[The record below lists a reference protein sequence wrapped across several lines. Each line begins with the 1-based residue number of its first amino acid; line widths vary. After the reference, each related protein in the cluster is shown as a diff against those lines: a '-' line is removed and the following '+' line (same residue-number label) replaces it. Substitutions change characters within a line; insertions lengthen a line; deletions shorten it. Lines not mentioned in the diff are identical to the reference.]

1 MASGLENIETIESP
15 FRRFVTTIGVFPT
28 AFTDAMTY
36 YECLAY
42 LVKYLEDTIIPA
54 VNENAEA
61 LSELQKYYVQL
72 KSYVDNYF
80 ANLDVQEEINNK
92 LDEMVES
99 GELQRIINSP
109 ATRENLGGVKIG
121 EGLDITEDGELSAKP
136 NFIVTRI
143 NTNNNNTM
151 FPDVEKFGN
160 KYYMVMRGGSLHASF
175 DGKIY
180 LSESSNGNDWSTPDV
195 ILEETGVDYRD
206 PFLSVIDGV
215 MYLSTFTRVD
225 NGDSTVTLTG
235 YIYELNPET
244 LEKTLVRTLNGE
256 ALFGKIIKDNTD
268 FIFGSYN
275 DSASYL
281 YKGGSIAGAGKNQT
295 LSDCYELSI
304 RFINGVYYLLSRTST
319 GMTLKKSSN
328 FSTWTSVTIPQMTSA
343 DSMTKISDKIL
354 VGYRDSIIDKH
365 EYGNFAIAKFDSDFN
380 LLETYKVFAS
390 QTQDCGYSSIYFD
403 ESNDK
408 VLITSYVQDGSS
420 KTSVYNIEC
429 NEKDITNLNIFQN
442 KFDLDNCLKPATLTN
457 ERDYASVIELI
468 NKETH
473 GKFINMLDGNGDIKG
488 QLYKDPNSAIL
499 YLENPT
505 GGIFIKSSA
514 NTSMGVGTYNNI
526 ELQGTGNVLMRQG
539 LEVRGTANAQNLKV
553 RALNNSSSP
562 YADVV
567 KMTSGAYTSIPA
579 VSAVPTGYM
588 YWDTTNARLLVNAGG
603 AWKQVT
609 LTSI

>member
-1 MASGLENIETIESP
+1 MANELTKIP
-15 FRRFVTTIGVFPT
+15 KFRRCVLQNFPFIEQDFDALTDYQLLCKVVEYLNKVISSQNEVIEVAESLTT
-28 AFTDAMTY
+28 AF
-36 YECLAY
+36 
-42 LVKYLEDTIIPA
+42 
-54 VNENAEA
+54 N
-61 LSELQKYYVQL
+61 ELQSFVEH
-72 KSYVDNYF
+72 YF
-80 ANLDVQEEINNK
+80 DNLDVQDEINNK

-99 GELQRIINSP
+99 GELQRILNSP

-121 EGLDITEDGELSAKP
+121 EGLDITEDGELSAKS
-136 NFIVTRI
+136 NFIVTKI
-143 NTNNNNTM
+143 NSDNNNTM

-180 LSESSNGNDWSTPDV
+180 LSESSNGTDWSTPDV
-195 ILEETGVDYRD
+195 ILENTSVDYRD
-206 PFLSVIDGV
+206 PFLSFIDGK

-225 NGDSTVTLTG
+225 NGDTTVTLTG
-235 YIYELNPET
+235 YIYEFNPET
-244 LEKTLVRTLNGE
+244 LEKTLIRTLNGE
-256 ALFGKIIKDNTD
+256 AIFGKIIKDNTD

-275 DSASYL
+275 DSAAYL
-281 YKGGSIAGAGKNQT
+281 YKGSSIAGAGKNQT
-295 LSDCYELSI
+295 LSDCYELST

-328 FSTWTSVTIPQMTSA
+328 FSTWASVTIPQMTSA
-343 DSMTKISDKIL
+343 DSLTKISDKIL
-354 VGYRDSIIDKH
+354 IGYRDSIIGKH
-365 EYGNFAIAKFDSDFN
+365 EYGNYAIAKFDLDFN

-403 ESNDK
+403 EANDK
-408 VLITSYVQDGSS
+408 VLITTYLQDGSS
-420 KTSVYNIEC
+420 KTSVYSIEC

-457 ERDYASVIELI
+457 ERDYASAIELI

-488 QLYKDPNSAIL
+488 QLYKDPNSGLL

-505 GGIFIKSSA
+505 GGVFIKGSA
-514 NTSMGVGTYNNI
+514 NTSFGVGTYNNI
-526 ELQGTGNVLMRQG
+526 ELQGNGNVLMRQG
-539 LEVRGTANAQNLKV
+539 VEVRGTTNTQNLKV
-553 RALNNSSSP
+553 RALNSSSSP

-567 KMTSGAYTSIPA
+567 KMSSGAYTSIPA